1 MPGGEGLKIRTPRP
15 GTTSSTNGRTDQEID
30 AAVALMMAIG
40 RAMLQD
46 EDAKGMDVFRANP
59 IFG

>member
-1 MPGGEGLKIRTPRP
+1 MKRPRP